1 MRNTQANDI
10 LIDGIAKTLTN
21 NILLKGVSVAIAV
34 VVWLL
39 VINVDDPIIVS
50 SISGV
55 AVQVQNEAYIESGG
69 KMSMIKD
76 GENIIT
82 VEVKGK
88 RSIVDKLSPE
98 DLVATADLKQIVNME
113 TDPIMVPIAVTCSK
127 LKSADL
133 EPNPRNLSVDIDDIM
148 TQEYIVTVTSGE
160 SQPGKG
166 YEIGSLTANPDKV
179 SITGPQSLVRKID
192 KVVVT
197 VDASNIQENTTKQVG
212 LEIIDKNQ
220 DKFSESQMS
229 YLKYDTSV
237 PKVYVSVGL
246 WAIKND
252 VSIKGGYVGT
262 AAGGYK
268 VDKIT
273 FTPENISVAGSQEA
287 LEALSAEGNVIR
299 VPDETID
306 VTGKNSDF
314 EVKVNI
320 EKLLPDDVKLTKDT
334 SDTVIA
340 AVSILPEDSK
350 EYSISTKDISGENVA
365 NGLQLV
371 YETEKVPIRIRENGS
386 RLEDLKESDIKVRVD
401 MEGKTEGS
409 YLVPVKVDLPPGY
422 ALVKQQST
430 TVKLVKPVR
439 VTNSVS

>member
-1 MRNTQANDI
+1 MRKTQANDI
-10 LIDGIAKTLTN
+10 LIDVIGKTLTN
-21 NILLKGVSVAIAV
+21 NILLKGVSVAVAV

-39 VINVDDPIIVS
+39 VVNVDDPIITS
-50 SISGV
+50 NIAGV

-69 KMSMIKD
+69 KMSLIKE
-76 GENIIT
+76 GENIIS

-88 RSIVDKLSPE
+88 RSIVDKLTPE
-98 DLVATADLKQIVNME
+98 DLVATADLKQIVNMN
-113 TDPIMVPIAVTCSK
+113 TDPIMVPIAVTCSR

-133 EPNPRNLSVDIDDIM
+133 IPNPRNLSVDIDDIM

-166 YEIGSLTANPDKV
+166 YEIGTLSANPDKV

-192 KVVVT
+192 KVVAS
-197 VDASNIQENTTKQVG
+197 VDASNLQENTTKQVG

-220 DKFSESQMS
+220 EKISESQMN

-246 WAIKND
+246 WAIQND
-252 VSIKGGYVGT
+252 VSIKGGYVGK
-262 AAGGYK
+262 ALDGYK

-287 LEALSAEGNVIR
+287 LEALTAEGKVIR

-314 EVKVNI
+314 VAKVNI
-320 EKLLPDDVKLTKDT
+320 EKVLPDNVKLTKDT

-340 AVSILPEDSK
+340 SVSILPQDSK
-350 EYSISTKDISGENVA
+350 EYSVLTTDITGQNVA
-365 NGLQLV
+365 DGLQLV
-371 YETEKVPIRIRENGS
+371 YETEKVQIRIRENGAQ
-386 RLEDLKESDIKVRVD
+386 LAQLKESDIKVSVD
-401 MEGKTEGS
+401 LSGRTEGT
-409 YLVPVKVDLPPGY
+409 YLVPVKVSLPPGY
-422 ALVKQQST
+422 DLVEQQNT
-430 TVKLVKPVR
+430 TVKLVKPVKGGR
-439 VTNSVS
+439 

>member
-1 MRNTQANDI
+1 MRKAQVNDG
-10 LIDGIAKTLTN
+10 LIDVIARTLTN
-21 NILLKGVSVAIAV
+21 NILLKGVSVAVAV

-39 VINVDDPIIVS
+39 VINVDDPIVSS

-69 KMSMIKD
+69 KMSLIKEGD
-76 GENIIT
+76 NIIT
-82 VEVKGK
+82 VDVKGK

-98 DLVATADLKQIVNME
+98 DLVATADLKQIVNMN
-113 TDPIMVPIAVTCSK
+113 TDPIMVPITVTCSR
-127 LKSADL
+127 LKSGDL
-133 EPNPRNLSVDIDDIM
+133 MPNPRNLSVDIDDIM

-166 YEIGSLTANPDKV
+166 YEIGSLRANPDKI

-192 KVVVT
+192 KVVAT
-197 VDASNIQENTTKQVG
+197 VDAANIQEDTTKQVG

-220 DKFSESQMS
+220 EKFSESQMN

-246 WAIKND
+246 WEVQND
-252 VSIKGGYVGT
+252 VPIKGGYVGT
-262 AAGGYK
+262 PAEGYK

-273 FTPENISVAGSQEA
+273 FTPENVSVAGSQKALKA
-287 LEALSAEGNVIR
+287 LEGEGKVIR
-299 VPDETID
+299 VPDDTID

-340 AVSILPEDSK
+340 AVSVLPEDSK
-350 EYSISTKDISGENVA
+350 EYSIPTTDITGLNVA

-371 YETEKVPIRIRENGS
+371 YETEKVQIRIRENGEELS
-386 RLEDLKESDIKVRVD
+386 QLKEKDIRVSVD
-401 MEGKTEGS
+401 LAGKTEGS
-409 YLVPVKVDLPPGY
+409 YLVPVKVNLPSGY
-422 ALVKQQST
+422 ALVSQQST

-439 VTNSVS
+439 ATNSVP

>member
-1 MRNTQANDI
+1 MRKTQANDI
-10 LIDGIAKTLTN
+10 LIDVIGKTLTN
-21 NILLKGVSVAIAV
+21 NILLKGVSVAVAV

-39 VINVDDPIIVS
+39 VVNVDDPIITS
-50 SISGV
+50 NIAGV

-69 KMSMIKD
+69 KMSLIKE
-76 GENIIT
+76 GENIIS

-88 RSIVDKLSPE
+88 RSIVDKLTPE
-98 DLVATADLKQIVNME
+98 DLVATADLKQIVNMN
-113 TDPIMVPIAVTCSK
+113 TDPIMVPIAVTCSR

-133 EPNPRNLSVDIDDIM
+133 TPNPRNLSVDIDDIM

-166 YEIGSLTANPDKV
+166 YEIGTLSANPDKV

-192 KVVVT
+192 KVVAS
-197 VDASNIQENTTKQVG
+197 VDASNLQENTTKQVG

-220 DKFSESQMS
+220 EKISESQMN

-246 WAIKND
+246 WAIQND
-252 VSIKGGYVGT
+252 VSIKGGYVGK
-262 AAGGYK
+262 ASDGYK

-287 LEALSAEGNVIR
+287 LEALTAEGKVIR

-320 EKLLPDDVKLTKDT
+320 EKLLPDNIKLTKDT

-340 AVSILPEDSK
+340 SVSILPQDSK
-350 EYSISTKDISGENVA
+350 EYSVLTTNITGQNVA
-365 NGLQLV
+365 EGLQLV
-371 YETEKVPIRIRENGS
+371 YETEKVQIRIRENGAQ
-386 RLEDLKESDIKVRVD
+386 LDQLKESDIKVSVD
-401 MEGKTEGS
+401 LSGRTEGT
-409 YLVPVKVDLPPGY
+409 YLVPVKVSLPPGY
-422 ALVKQQST
+422 DLVEQQNT
-430 TVKLVKPVR
+430 TVKLVKPVKGGR
-439 VTNSVS
+439 

>member
-1 MRNTQANDI
+1 MRKTQSNDI
-10 LIDGIAKTLTN
+10 LIDVIGKTLTN
-21 NILLKGVSVAIAV
+21 NILLKGVSVAVAV

-39 VINVDDPIIVS
+39 VVNVDDPIITS
-50 SISGV
+50 NIAGV

-69 KMSMIKD
+69 KMSLIKE
-76 GENIIT
+76 GENIIS

-88 RSIVDKLSPE
+88 RSIVDKLTPE
-98 DLVATADLKQIVNME
+98 DLVATADLKQIVNMN

-133 EPNPRNLSVDIDDIM
+133 MPNPRNLSVAIDDIM

-166 YEIGSLTANPDKV
+166 YEIGTLSANPDKV

-192 KVVVT
+192 KVVAS
-197 VDASNIQENTTKQVG
+197 VDASNLQENTTKQVG

-220 DKFSESQMS
+220 EKISESQMN

-246 WAIKND
+246 WAIQND
-252 VSIKGGYVGT
+252 VSIKGGYVGK
-262 AAGGYK
+262 ASDGYK

-287 LEALSAEGNVIR
+287 LEALTAEGKVIR

-320 EKLLPDDVKLTKDT
+320 EKLLPDNVKLTKDT

-340 AVSILPEDSK
+340 SVSILPQDSK
-350 EYSISTKDISGENVA
+350 EYSILTTDITGQNVA
-365 NGLQLV
+365 DGLQLV
-371 YETEKVPIRIRENGS
+371 YETEKVQIRIRESGAQ
-386 RLEDLKESDIKVRVD
+386 LAQLKESDIKVSVD
-401 MEGKTEGS
+401 LSGRTEGT
-409 YLVPVKVDLPPGY
+409 YLVPVKVSLPPGY
-422 ALVKQQST
+422 DLVEQQNT
-430 TVKLVKPVR
+430 TVKLVKPVKGGR
-439 VTNSVS
+439 

>member
-1 MRNTQANDI
+1 MRKTQSNDI
-10 LIDGIAKTLTN
+10 LIDVIGKTLTN
-21 NILLKGVSVAIAV
+21 NILLKGVSVAVAV

-39 VINVDDPIIVS
+39 VVNVDDPIITS
-50 SISGV
+50 NIAGV

-69 KMSMIKD
+69 KMSLIKE
-76 GENIIT
+76 GENIIS

-88 RSIVDKLSPE
+88 RSIVDKLTPE
-98 DLVATADLKQIVNME
+98 DLVATADLKQIVNMN

-133 EPNPRNLSVDIDDIM
+133 LPNPRNLSVDIDDIM

-166 YEIGSLTANPDKV
+166 YEIGTLSANPDKV

-192 KVVVT
+192 KVVAS
-197 VDASNIQENTTKQVG
+197 VDASNLRENTTKQVG

-220 DKFSESQMS
+220 EKISESQMS

-246 WAIKND
+246 WAVQND
-252 VSIKGGYVGT
+252 VLIKGGYVGK
-262 AAGGYK
+262 AADGYK

-287 LEALSAEGNVIR
+287 LEALTAEGKTIR

-320 EKLLPDDVKLTKDT
+320 EKLLPDNVKLTKDT

-340 AVSILPEDSK
+340 AVSILPQDSR
-350 EYSISTKDISGENVA
+350 EYSILTTDITGQNVA
-365 NGLQLV
+365 DGLQLV
-371 YETEKVPIRIRENGS
+371 YETEKVQIRIRENGAE
-386 RLEDLKESDIKVRVD
+386 LAQLKASDIKVSVD
-401 MEGKTEGS
+401 LTGRTEGT
-409 YLVPVKVDLPPGY
+409 YLVPVKVDLPQGY
-422 ALVKQQST
+422 ALVEQQNT
-430 TVKLVKPVR
+430 TVKLVKPVKGGR
-439 VTNSVS
+439 

>member
-1 MRNTQANDI
+1 MRKTQANDI
-10 LIDGIAKTLTN
+10 LIDVIGKTLTN
-21 NILLKGVSVAIAV
+21 NILLKGVSVAVAV

-39 VINVDDPIIVS
+39 VVNVDDPIITS
-50 SISGV
+50 NIAGV

-69 KMSMIKD
+69 KMSLIKE
-76 GENIIT
+76 GENIIS

-88 RSIVDKLSPE
+88 RSIVDKLTPE
-98 DLVATADLKQIVNME
+98 DLVATADLKQIVNMN
-113 TDPIMVPIAVTCSK
+113 TDPIMVPIAVTCSR

-133 EPNPRNLSVDIDDIM
+133 IPNPRNLSVDIDDIM

-166 YEIGSLTANPDKV
+166 YEIGTLSANPDKV

-192 KVVVT
+192 KVVAA
-197 VDASNIQENTTKQVG
+197 VDASNLQENTTKQVG

-220 DKFSESQMS
+220 EKISESQMN

-246 WAIKND
+246 WAIQND
-252 VSIKGGYVGT
+252 VSIKGGYVGK
-262 AAGGYK
+262 ALDGYK

-287 LEALSAEGNVIR
+287 LEALTAEGKVIR

-320 EKLLPDDVKLTKDT
+320 EKLLPDNVKLTKDT

-340 AVSILPEDSK
+340 SVSILPQDSK
-350 EYSISTKDISGENVA
+350 EYSVLTTDITGQNVA
-365 NGLQLV
+365 DGLQLV
-371 YETEKVPIRIRENGS
+371 YETEKVQIRIRENGAQ
-386 RLEDLKESDIKVRVD
+386 LAQLKESDIKVSVD
-401 MEGKTEGS
+401 LSGRTEGT
-409 YLVPVKVDLPPGY
+409 YLVPVKVSLPPGY
-422 ALVKQQST
+422 DLVEQQNT
-430 TVKLVKPVR
+430 TVKLVKPVKGGR
-439 VTNSVS
+439 

>member
-1 MRNTQANDI
+1 MRKTQANDI
-10 LIDGIAKTLTN
+10 LIDVIGKTLTN
-21 NILLKGVSVAIAV
+21 NILLKGVSVAVAV

-39 VINVDDPIIVS
+39 VVNVDDPIITS
-50 SISGV
+50 NIAGV

-69 KMSMIKD
+69 KMSLIKE
-76 GENIIT
+76 GENIIS

-88 RSIVDKLSPE
+88 RSIVDKLTPE
-98 DLVATADLKQIVNME
+98 DLVATADLKQIVNMN
-113 TDPIMVPIAVTCSK
+113 TDPIMVPIAVTCSR

-133 EPNPRNLSVDIDDIM
+133 IPNPRNLSVDIDDIM

-166 YEIGSLTANPDKV
+166 YEIGTLSANPDKV

-192 KVVVT
+192 KVVAS
-197 VDASNIQENTTKQVG
+197 VDASNLQENTTKQVG

-220 DKFSESQMS
+220 EKISESQMN

-246 WAIKND
+246 WAIQND
-252 VSIKGGYVGT
+252 VSIKGGYVGK
-262 AAGGYK
+262 ALDGYK

-287 LEALSAEGNVIR
+287 LEALTAEGKVIR

-320 EKLLPDDVKLTKDT
+320 EKLLPDNVKLTKDT

-340 AVSILPEDSK
+340 SVSILPQDSK
-350 EYSISTKDISGENVA
+350 EYSVLTTDITGQNVA
-365 NGLQLV
+365 DGLQLV
-371 YETEKVPIRIRENGS
+371 YETEKVQIRIRENGAQ
-386 RLEDLKESDIKVRVD
+386 LAQLKESDIKVSVD
-401 MEGKTEGS
+401 LSGRTEGT
-409 YLVPVKVDLPPGY
+409 YLVPVKVSLPPGY
-422 ALVKQQST
+422 DLVEQQNT
-430 TVKLVKPVR
+430 TVKLVKPVKGGR
-439 VTNSVS
+439 

>member
-1 MRNTQANDI
+1 MRKTQANDI
-10 LIDGIAKTLTN
+10 LIDVIGKTLTN
-21 NILLKGVSVAIAV
+21 NILLKGVSVAVAV

-39 VINVDDPIIVS
+39 VVNVDDPIITS
-50 SISGV
+50 NIAGV

-69 KMSMIKD
+69 KMSLIKE
-76 GENIIT
+76 GENIIS

-88 RSIVDKLSPE
+88 RSIVDKLTPE
-98 DLVATADLKQIVNME
+98 DLVATAYLKQIVNMN
-113 TDPIMVPIAVTCSK
+113 TDPIMVPIAVTCSR

-133 EPNPRNLSVDIDDIM
+133 IPNPRNLSVDIDDIM

-166 YEIGSLTANPDKV
+166 YEIGTLSANPDKV

-192 KVVVT
+192 KVVAS
-197 VDASNIQENTTKQVG
+197 VDASNLQENTTKQVG

-220 DKFSESQMS
+220 EKISESQMN

-246 WAIKND
+246 WAIQND
-252 VSIKGGYVGT
+252 VSIKGGYVGK
-262 AAGGYK
+262 ALDGYK

-287 LEALSAEGNVIR
+287 LEALTAEGKVIR

-320 EKLLPDDVKLTKDT
+320 EKLLPDNVKLTKDT

-340 AVSILPEDSK
+340 SVSILPQDSK
-350 EYSISTKDISGENVA
+350 EYSVLTTDITGQNVA
-365 NGLQLV
+365 DGLQLV
-371 YETEKVPIRIRENGS
+371 YETEKVQIRIRENGAQ
-386 RLEDLKESDIKVRVD
+386 LAQLKESDIKVSVD
-401 MEGKTEGS
+401 LSGRTEGT
-409 YLVPVKVDLPPGY
+409 YLVPVKVSLPPGY
-422 ALVKQQST
+422 DLVEQQNT
-430 TVKLVKPVR
+430 TVKLVKPVKGGR
-439 VTNSVS
+439 